1 MPPPLLL
8 LLLIAVTAAAFSIS
22 TLLRKAASAKLAA
35 LASTWQM
42 RFTPEDRF
50 QLTPRIAAHFPTPGA
65 ADVVLRNL
73 IYGQEAAGSYR
84 YFFTIEYTL
93 GVVRTKRR
101 RVAVG
106 MLLETT
112 RSADASPF
120 SGVTLAPAE
129 LPLAQQYQWLRE
141 QHSPPTQQS

>member
-1 MPPPLLL
+1 MPPLLLL
-8 LLLIAVTAAAFSIS
+8 LLLIAVTAAAFLIS
-22 TLLRKAASAKLAA
+22 ALLRKASSARLSA

-106 MLLETT
+106 MLLETA
-112 RSADASPF
+112 RGPNASPF
-120 SGVTLAPAE
+120 SGVTLAPPE
-129 LPLAQQYQWLRE
+129 LPLAQQYEWLRQ
-141 QHSPPTQQS
+141 QHGASLPTQ